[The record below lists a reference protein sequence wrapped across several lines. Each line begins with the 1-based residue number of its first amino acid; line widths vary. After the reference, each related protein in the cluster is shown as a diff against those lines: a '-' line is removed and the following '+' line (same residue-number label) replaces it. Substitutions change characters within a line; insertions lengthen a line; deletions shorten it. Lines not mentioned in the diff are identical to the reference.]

1 MIRRF
6 LNDES
11 GATAIEYALIAGLIF
26 LAIVGAIIPIGAS
39 LSETFDEASE
49 GAGVDLWARGE
60 PKPSDHAPVWIKL
73 ADGSAKP
80 TPRKTSAKAG
90 TRKRAATRK

>member
-39 LSETFDEASE
+39 LSETFDEAS
-49 GAGVDLWARGE
+49 AGLN
-60 PKPSDHAPVWIKL
+60 
-73 ADGSAKP
+73 
-80 TPRKTSAKAG
+80 
-90 TRKRAATRK
+90 